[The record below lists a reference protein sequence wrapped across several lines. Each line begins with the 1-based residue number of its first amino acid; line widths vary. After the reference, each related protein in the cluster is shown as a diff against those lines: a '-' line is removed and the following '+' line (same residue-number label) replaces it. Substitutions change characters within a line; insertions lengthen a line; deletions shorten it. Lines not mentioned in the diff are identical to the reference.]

1 MVAKVVC
8 CAQPGLAAKTA
19 GLLALRR
26 ALAHGAEKA
35 RRVNVHLAPKRAKA
49 TLMVLSS
56 HAGHRVGSTS
66 QSFLH
71 FFFGFL
77 HPPSPTVT
85 CTRQSRYRN
94 RPCRQPKGIARR
106 VWDLTL
112 EQKRCTKYREVLEQP
127 EEVLEH

>member
-1 MVAKVVC
+1 MAKVVC

-77 HPPSPTVT
+77 HPPSPTDLHASKSVSQPALQT
-85 CTRQSRYRN
+85 AKRYRTQGLGSN
-94 RPCRQPKGIARR
+94 IRTE
-106 VWDLTL
+106 TL
-112 EQKRCTKYREVLEQP
+112 
-127 EEVLEH
+127 H